1 MKVPT
6 IAVRKRT
13 SVVVLAIIII
23 IFGQLAYNSLPR
35 EAAPDITIP
44 YIFVMTR
51 YPGVAPEDIEQSITI
66 PIEKKLKG
74 LEAVKQIQSTSTEGM
89 SSIIIEFVAGTDI
102 EEVLSKTK
110 DKVDLAK
117 PELPPDLEE
126 DPEVIEINV
135 SELPIMVLS
144 LSGPVG
150 LVSLKEIAED
160 LQDDIESI
168 PGVLEAEVTG
178 GLERE
183 IRVEPNPDKLAYYGL
198 SILSL
203 QDVIAKENQNV
214 SGGAIRLGDG
224 RFQLRVPGEFQS
236 PDEIYGLIVG
246 LHHDRPVY
254 LKEVARVVDGF
265 KDEEGRSRLNGHEAI
280 NIAVKKRAG
289 ENVIRI
295 SETIDA
301 LVEQQKP
308 TWPAGVRV
316 TKLMDQAKD
325 IRIMVADLENNLI
338 TGLILVIVVLF
349 FVMGV
354 RNAVLVSLA
363 IPFSMLISFM
373 ILSAL
378 GITLNMIVLFSL
390 TLSLGMLVDNA
401 IVIIE
406 NIFRYMEQGV
416 PRVQAAIRATSEVAQ
431 PVTAST
437 LTTVAAFF
445 PLIFWPGIMGEWMG
459 YLPKAVIITLS
470 SSLFVAMIINPALA
484 AIFLRLPPGHRFTKV
499 RASVEEI
506 ERAGEAPITVRGP
519 LLRGYRRLLDAALNN
534 RVALLSMAF
543 LAVVALAMIWLY
555 EIGIDK
561 PIEFFPNIDPHGI
574 YINLDTPE
582 GADLEYSDRIARQV
596 EMALCNGPG
605 RLLASPD
612 SDPAQCYYNNTET
625 KTHTL
630 RQGQQVVGLTDM
642 ADVKHIYSRTV
653 AVIGGSSVFES
664 NSPNHI
670 GIQFYDIEDR
680 VEPSTR
686 TVEEIRK
693 RVKDIP
699 GAQITVAA
707 QEEGPPTGAPINI
720 EIVGDN
726 FHILGS
732 IAQQVRSVLEKIPFV
747 QDIQDDYVP
756 GSPTVKVRVDR
767 QKAAMLGLST
777 DIIGFALKV
786 AFNGIK
792 VSTFREGDE
801 DYDITVQLPE
811 SDRKVTDIL
820 RELLIPTP
828 EGLVP
833 LSTVTTFEITG
844 GLGQVNRIN
853 HERVVTVKAN
863 VDEERVPGP
872 VVRAQAE
879 KILTDFSLPPGYKIR
894 FTGEFEFQQEAQAF
908 LSKAFAAA
916 VFLIILIL
924 VTQFN
929 SVSQPLIIMT
939 SVILS
944 LGGVFF
950 GLAVMRLPFG
960 IIMTGVGVI
969 SLAGVV
975 VNNAIVLID
984 YTNRLHQRGM
994 HFREAIIAAGCTRL
1008 RPVLLT
1014 AITTILGLLPMVTG
1028 IAYNFHEMQ
1037 IAWVSESSQWW
1048 RAMASAVIFGLAL
1061 ATVLTLVV
1069 VPTLYA
1075 LVYTTSRKM
1084 SRGVKRIRR
1093 AYWAPF
1099 HRLTGTAPEEDTLDP
1114 TRSGSIK
1121 YLEQWR

>member
-1 MKVPT
+1 MIIPT
-6 IAVRKRT
+6 TAVKKRT

-23 IFGQLAYNSLPR
+23 IFGFMSYNSLPR
-35 EAAPDITIP
+35 ESAPDITIP
-44 YIFVMTR
+44 YIFIITN

-66 PIEKKLKG
+66 PIEKRIKG
-74 LEAVKQIQSTSTEGM
+74 LEAVKQIKSSSTEGM
-89 SSIIIEFVAGTDI
+89 SSIIIEFVTGTDI
-102 EEVLSKTK
+102 DQVLSKTK

-117 PELPPDLEE
+117 PELPADLEE
-126 DPEVIEINV
+126 DPEVIEINI
-135 SELPIMVLS
+135 SELPIVVLS
-144 LSGPVG
+144 LTGTVG
-150 LVSLKEIAED
+150 LVRLKEIAED
-160 LQDDIESI
+160 LQDDIESV

-183 IRVEPNPDKLAYYGL
+183 IRVEPDPDKLAFYGL
-198 SILSL
+198 SILGL
-203 QDVIAKENQNV
+203 QSVIAEENKNV
-214 SGGAIRLGDG
+214 SGGAIRMGDG

-246 LHHDRPVY
+246 LHKGQPVY
-254 LKEVARVVDGF
+254 LKDVARVVDGF
-265 KDEEGRSRLNGHEAI
+265 KDEEGRARLDGREAI
-280 NIAVKKRAG
+280 NIQVKKRAG
-289 ENVIRI
+289 ENILRI
-295 SETIDA
+295 T
-301 LVEQQKP
+301 EQVDRIIEEQMA
-308 TWPAGVRV
+308 TWPAG
-316 TKLMDQAKD
+316 TKVSKVMDQAKD
-325 IRIMVADLENNLI
+325 IRIMVADLENNII

-349 FVMGV
+349 FVMGI

-363 IPFSMLISFM
+363 IPFSMLLSFM
-373 ILSAL
+373 VLNAL
-378 GITLNMIVLFSL
+378 DITLNMVVLFSL

-401 IVIIE
+401 IVIVE

-416 PRVQAAIRATSEVAQ
+416 PRIQAAIRATSEVAQ

-445 PLIFWPGIMGEWMG
+445 PLIFWPGIMGGFMG

-470 SSLFVAMIINPALA
+470 PSLFVAMVINPALA
-484 AIFLRLPPGHRFTKV
+484 AIFLRLPTGHRFTKIKV
-499 RASVEEI
+499 SAEEI

-519 LLRGYRRLLDAALNN
+519 LLKAYRRLLDAALNH
-534 RVALLSMAF
+534 RLPVLAMAF
-543 LAVVALAMIWLY
+543 LAVVAMAMIWLY
-555 EIGIDK
+555 EIGLEK
-561 PIEFFPNIDPHGI
+561 PIEFFPNIDPHSI
-574 YINLDTPE
+574 YINLDMPE

-605 RLLASPD
+605 RALAPPD
-612 SDPAQCYYNNTET
+612 ADPAQCYHNNRER
-625 KTHTL
+625 KIHTL

-642 ADVKHIYSRTV
+642 ANVKHIYSRTV
-653 AVIGGSSVFES
+653 AVTGGSSAFES

-670 GIQFYDIEDR
+670 GVQFYDIEDR
-680 VEPSTR
+680 VEPSTL
-686 TVEEIRK
+686 TLEESRK
-693 RVKDIP
+693 RVKDTP

-726 FHILGS
+726 FDVLGR
-732 IAQQVRSVLEKIPFV
+732 IAQQIRGVLEKIPFV
-747 QDIQDDYVP
+747 QDIRDDYVP
-756 GSPTVKVRVDR
+756 GSPTVRVRVDR

-792 VSTFREGDE
+792 VSTFREGNE

-820 RELLIPTP
+820 RELLIPTA

-833 LSTVTTFEITG
+833 LSTVTKFEVTG

-863 VDEERVPGP
+863 VDEEKVPGP
-872 VVRAQAE
+872 VVRSQAE
-879 KILTDFSLPPGYKIR
+879 KILAGLPLPPGFKIR

-929 SVSQPLIIMT
+929 SVAQPGIIMT
-939 SVILS
+939 SLILS
-944 LGGVFF
+944 LGGVFL
-950 GLAVMRLPFG
+950 GLTVMMLPFG

-1014 AITTILGLLPMVTG
+1014 AVTTILGLLPMVTG
-1028 IAYNFHEMQ
+1028 IAYDFHKME

-1048 RAMASAVIFGLAL
+1048 RSMASAVIFGLFL

-1069 VPTLYA
+1069 VPTLYS
-1075 LVYTTSRKM
+1075 LIHTTSRAAD
-1084 SRGVKRIRR
+1084 RGVKRVRR

-1099 HRLTGTAPEEDTLDP
+1099 YRLTGTTAEE
-1114 TRSGSIK
+1114 K
-1121 YLEQWR
+1121 EQG

>member
-1 MKVPT
+1 MRIPRT
-6 IAVRKRT
+6 AVRKRT

-23 IFGQLAYNSLPR
+23 IFGYMAYNSLPR

-51 YPGVAPEDIEQSITI
+51 YSGVAPEDIEQSITV

-74 LEAVKQIQSTSTEGM
+74 LEAVKQIRSSSTEGM
-89 SSIIIEFVAGTDI
+89 SSIVIEFVAGTDI
-102 EEVLSKTK
+102 EEVLNKTK

-117 PELPPDLEE
+117 PDLPADLEE
-126 DPEVIEINV
+126 DPEVIEINI
-135 SELPIMVLS
+135 SELPILVLS
-144 LSGPVG
+144 LSGPGG
-150 LVSLKEIAED
+150 LVRLKEIAED

-178 GLERE
+178 GFERE
-183 IRVEPNPDKLAYYGL
+183 IRVEPDPDKLAYYGL

-203 QDVIAKENQNV
+203 QDVITKENQNV
-214 SGGAIRLGDG
+214 SGGAIRMGDG

-236 PDEIYGLIVG
+236 PGEIYGLIVG
-246 LHHDRPVY
+246 LHSGRPVY
-254 LKEVARVVDGF
+254 LKDVARVVDGF

-295 SETIDA
+295 SEQIDTMI
-301 LVEQQKP
+301 EEQKP
-308 TWPAGVRV
+308 AWPSGVRV
-316 TKLMDQAKD
+316 TKLMDHAKD

-349 FVMGV
+349 FVMGA

-373 ILSAL
+373 VLSML

-416 PRVQAAIRATSEVAQ
+416 PRIQAAIRATSEVAQ

-445 PLIFWPGIMGEWMG
+445 PLLFWPGIMGEWMG

-470 SSLFVAMIINPALA
+470 SSLFVAMVINPALA
-484 AIFLRLPPGHRFTKV
+484 AIFLRLPPGHRFAKIKAT
-499 RASVEEI
+499 AEEI

-519 LLRGYRRLLDAALNN
+519 LLKGYRRLMDGALNH
-534 RVALLSMAF
+534 RLAVLAMAL
-543 LAVVALAMIWLY
+543 LAVVAMAMIWLY
-555 EIGIDK
+555 EIGIEK
-561 PIEFFPNIDPHGI
+561 PIEFFPKIDPHGI

-582 GADLEYSDRIARQV
+582 GADLEYSDRVARQV
-596 EMALCNGPG
+596 EMALCNGAGMP
-605 RLLASPD
+605 LASPD
-612 SDPAQCYYNNTET
+612 SDPARCYDTNVES
-625 KTHTL
+625 KIHTL
-630 RQGQQVVGLTDM
+630 RQGQEVVGLTDM
-642 ADVKHIYSRTV
+642 ANVKHIYSRTV
-653 AVIGGSSVFES
+653 AVTGGSSAFEQ
-664 NSPNHI
+664 NLPNHI

-680 VEPSTR
+680 VEPSTQ

-693 RVKDIP
+693 RVEDIP
-699 GAQITVAA
+699 GAQITVAE

-720 EIVGDN
+720 EIVGDT
-726 FHILGS
+726 FHVLGS
-732 IAQQVRSVLEKIPFV
+732 IAQQVRNVLEKIPFV
-747 QDIQDDYVP
+747 QDVRDDYVP

-767 QKAAMLGLST
+767 QKAALLGLST

-801 DYDITVQLPE
+801 DYDITVQLAE

-828 EGLVP
+828 QGLVP
-833 LSTVTTFEITG
+833 LSTVTTFEIGG

-863 VDEERVPGP
+863 VDEEKVPGP

-879 KILTDFSLPPGYKIR
+879 KILADFSLPPGYKIR
-894 FTGEFEFQQEAQAF
+894 FTGELEFQQEAQAF

-916 VFLIILIL
+916 ILLIILIL

-950 GLAVMRLPFG
+950 GLSVMRLPFG

-1028 IAYNFHEMQ
+1028 VAFNFHEME

-1061 ATVLTLVV
+1061 ATILTLVV
-1069 VPTLYA
+1069 VPTLYS
-1075 LVYTTSRKM
+1075 LVYTTSCAAE
-1084 SRGVKRIRR
+1084 RGVKRIRR

-1099 HRLTGTAPEEDTLDP
+1099 YRLTGTVPEGEHSQSSP
-1114 TRSGSIK
+1114 GASEK
-1121 YLEQWR
+1121 

>member
-1 MKVPT
+1 MIVPT
-6 IAVRKRT
+6 TAVQKRT

-23 IFGQLAYNSLPR
+23 IFGFMSYNSLPR

-44 YIFVMTR
+44 YIFIITN

-74 LEAVKQIQSTSTEGM
+74 LEAVKQIKSSSTEGM

-102 EEVLSKTK
+102 DEVLSKTK

-117 PELPPDLEE
+117 PDLPADLEE
-126 DPEVIEINV
+126 DPEVIEINI
-135 SELPIMVLS
+135 SELPIVVLS
-144 LSGPVG
+144 LSGAVG
-150 LVSLKEIAED
+150 LVRLKEIAED

-183 IRVEPNPDKLAYYGL
+183 IRVEPDPDKLAYYGL
-198 SILSL
+198 SILRL
-203 QDVIAKENQNV
+203 QSIIAEENQNV
-214 SGGAIRLGDG
+214 SGGAIRMGDG

-246 LHHDRPVY
+246 LHRGQPVY
-254 LKEVARVVDGF
+254 LKDVARVLDGF

-295 SETIDA
+295 SKQIDG
-301 LVEQQKP
+301 LIEEQRT
-308 TWPAGVRV
+308 TWPAGIRV
-316 TKLMDQAKD
+316 TKLMDHAKD
-325 IRIMVADLENNLI
+325 IRIMVADLENNII

-363 IPFSMLISFM
+363 IPFSMLLSFM
-373 ILSAL
+373 VLSAL
-378 GITLNMIVLFSL
+378 GITLNMVVLFSL

-401 IVIIE
+401 IVIVE

-416 PRVQAAIRATSEVAQ
+416 PRIQAAMRATSEVAQ

-445 PLIFWPGIMGEWMG
+445 PLVFWPGLMGEFMS
-459 YLPKAVIITLS
+459 YLPKAVIVTLS
-470 SSLFVAMIINPALA
+470 SSLFVAMVINPALA
-484 AIFLRLPPGHRFTKV
+484 AIFLRLPAGHRFARAKV
-499 RASVEEI
+499 SAEEM

-519 LLRGYRRLLDAALNN
+519 MLKAYQRLLNGALNN
-534 RVALLSMAF
+534 RLAVLTMAF
-543 LAVVALAMIWLY
+543 LGVVAMAMIWLY
-555 EIGIDK
+555 EIGLEK
-561 PIEFFPNIDPHGI
+561 PIEFFPNIDPHSI
-574 YINLDTPE
+574 YVNLDMPE
-582 GADLEYSDRIARQV
+582 GADLEYSDRLARQV
-596 EMALCNGPG
+596 EIALCTGPG
-605 RLLASPD
+605 QPLAHPD
-612 SDPAQCYYNNTET
+612 GNPAQCYDNNRQR
-625 KTHTL
+625 KIHTL
-630 RQGQQVVGLTDM
+630 RQGQKVAGLTDM
-642 ADVKHIYSRTV
+642 ANVKHIYSRTV
-653 AVIGGSSVFES
+653 AVTGGSSAFEV

-680 VEPSTR
+680 VEPSTQ

-693 RVKDIP
+693 RVEHIP
-699 GAQITVAA
+699 GARIAVAA

-726 FHILGS
+726 FDVLGQ
-732 IAQQVRSVLEKIPFV
+732 IAQQIRDVLEKIPFV
-747 QDIQDDYVP
+747 QDVRDDYVA
-756 GSPTVKVRVDR
+756 GSPTVRVRVDR

-792 VSTFREGDE
+792 VSTFREGDK

-811 SDRKVTDIL
+811 SDRRVTDIL
-820 RELLIPTP
+820 RELLIPTA
-828 EGLVP
+828 EGLIP
-833 LSTVTTFEITG
+833 LSTVTRFEITG
-844 GLGQVNRIN
+844 GLGQVNHIN
-853 HERVVTVKAN
+853 HERVVTVRAN
-863 VDEERVPGP
+863 VDEENVPGP

-879 KILTDFSLPPGYKIR
+879 KILADSSLPPGYKIR

-908 LSKAFAAA
+908 LSKAFAAG

-929 SVSQPLIIMT
+929 SIAQPGIIMT

-950 GLAVMRLPFG
+950 GLSVMKLPFG

-1014 AITTILGLLPMVTG
+1014 TVTTILGLLPMVTG
-1028 IAYNFHEMQ
+1028 IAYNFHEMR
-1037 IAWVSESSQWW
+1037 ISFVSESSQWW
-1048 RAMASAVIFGLAL
+1048 RSMASAVIFGLAL
-1061 ATVLTLVV
+1061 ATILTLVV

-1075 LVYTTSRKM
+1075 LVYTTSG
-1084 SRGVKRIRR
+1084 SAVRGVRRLRR

-1099 HRLTGTAPEEDTLDP
+1099 YRLTTTDGEEEP
-1114 TRSGSIK
+1114 G
-1121 YLEQWR
+1121 